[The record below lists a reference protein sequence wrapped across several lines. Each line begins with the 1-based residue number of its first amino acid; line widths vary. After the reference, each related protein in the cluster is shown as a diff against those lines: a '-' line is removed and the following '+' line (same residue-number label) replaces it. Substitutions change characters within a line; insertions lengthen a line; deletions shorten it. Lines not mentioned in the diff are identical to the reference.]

1 MDRSLTVGIVAAL
14 IAHSAVA
21 FWAAQLEL
29 RPRLLPAVQEDKL
42 VRTVQETIEL
52 PKPPPPKPE
61 PPKPEPEK
69 PAEAEKPAD
78 TAPKPIAKADAPKP
92 AAKPAR
98 TPQPKSDQP
107 PPPSS
112 DPPPS
117 EPPPLVLSQTYG
129 SSGDSGVAV
138 NTGKEDSL
146 GDGGTAPTE
155 ENTRRRPQGE
165 GPRQPAG
172 GDPKGEDGGA
182 EDGERK
188 VEIVPAAPKRGC
200 RVEWPEGAEAG
211 NRIIEVKLQLEIDL
225 TGLVSKVRIMRGA
238 GAPFDQAAV
247 AAIKSCAFHP
257 GLRDG
262 KPFVSKV
269 PFVVEFK
276 PNR

>member
-1 MDRSLTVGIVAAL
+1 MDRSLTFGIVAAL
-14 IAHSAVA
+14 VVHSAVA
-21 FWAAQLEL
+21 FWAGTLEL
-29 RPRLLPAVQEDKL
+29 RPRLLEAVKEDKL

-61 PPKPEPEK
+61 PVPEK

-78 TAPKPIAKADAPKP
+78 AAPKPIAKADAPKP
-92 AAKPAR
+92 AAKAAR
-98 TPQPKSDQP
+98 TPQPKSNQP
-107 PPPSS
+107 PPPSNE
-112 DPPPS
+112 PPPS

-172 GDPKGEDGGA
+172 GDPKGEVGGDP
-182 EDGERK
+182 EGERK

-200 RVEWPEGAEAG
+200 RVEWPEGAEPG

-225 TGLVSKVRIMRGA
+225 SGLVSKVRIMRGA
-238 GAPFDQAAV
+238 GAPFDDAAV
-247 AAIKSCAFHP
+247 AAIKACAFHP